1 LFSAYSATNKYPGG
15 PQCDED
21 RDITQLEPR
30 PQRTE
35 GEWTRRGAGIP
46 WCLMDDSWW
55 PKPYKIKVVEPIR
68 LPPREERE
76 RLIRE
81 AGHNVFNLASDSVYV
96 DLLTDSGTGAMSQAQ
111 WAALV
116 EGDEAYA
123 GSRSFARF
131 LGTVQGITGFPYVL
145 PAHQGRGAENV
156 LFSSLVQPG
165 DVVPSNAHFDT
176 TRAHVLANMGQPV
189 DLPVP
194 EALDPDLDRPFKGN
208 MDLAA
213 LEALLRD
220 PPGRIPVV
228 MLTVTNN
235 TTAGQP
241 VSMRNV
247 RAVSELVRAHGVPL
261 FLDACRYAENCFFA
275 REREP
280 GYESA
285 APREIAAELFSLAD
299 GCTMSAKKDGLGNI
313 GGFLAMRDRVLY
325 ERCRERLIL
334 VEGFPTYGGL
344 AGRDLAALAVGL
356 EEALDLGYLRDRI
369 GQVRW
374 LGERL
379 REAGIPVYWP
389 PGGHAVYVDAGR
401 LLPHIPKQAFPGQ
414 ALVCALY
421 REGGVRAVEVGSA
434 MMGPEARMELVRL
447 AVPRR
452 TYTQEHLEAVVEALR
467 RVRQRANQF
476 AGLRLV
482 QGEGPLRH
490 FVARFEPIE

>member
-1 LFSAYSATNKYPGG
+1 VWCRAGRRSGWLCANTV
-15 PQCDED
+15 D
-21 RDITQLEPR
+21 RICWSQRNPR
-30 PQRTE
+30 DTIAFVTE
-35 GEWTRRGAGIP
+35 G
-46 WCLMDDSWW
+46 WW

-76 RLIRE
+76 RLLRE
-81 AGHNVFNLASDSVYV
+81 AGYNAFNLASDDVYV

-131 LGTVQGITGFPYVL
+131 LNTVQDITGFPYVL
-145 PAHQGRGAENV
+145 PTHQGRGAEHV
-156 LFSSLVQPG
+156 FFSTLVKPG
-165 DVVPSNAHFDT
+165 DVIPSNAHFDT
-176 TRAHVLANMGQPV
+176 TRAHVLAAGGKPV
-189 DLPVP
+189 DLPIP
-194 EALDPDLDRPFKGN
+194 EAMDPDLDRPFKGD

-213 LEALLRD
+213 LARRLRN
-220 PPGRIPVV
+220 PPGRVPVV

-247 RAVSELVRAHGVPL
+247 RAASELAHAHGIPL
-261 FLDACRYAENCFFA
+261 FLDACRYAENCCFV

-280 GYESA
+280 GYASVE
-285 APREIAAELFSLAD
+285 PRKIARELFAYAD

-313 GGFLAMRDRVLY
+313 GGFLAMRDRALF

-356 EEALDLGYLRDRI
+356 NEALDLGYLRDRI
-369 GQVRW
+369 AQVRW

-379 REAGIPVYWP
+379 REVGIPVYWP

-401 LLPHIPKQAFPGQ
+401 LLPLIPKGAFPGQ

-421 REGGVRAVEVGSA
+421 LEGGVRAVEVGSA
-434 MMGPEARMELVRL
+434 MMGSEARMELVRL
-447 AVPRR
+447 AIPRR
-452 TYTQEHLEAVVEALR
+452 TYTQEHLEIVVMALQSIR
-467 RVRQRANQF
+467 ERVTEIR
-476 AGLRLV
+476 GLRLV
-482 QGEGPLRH
+482 EGEGPLRH